1 MADIINKAEQNEIRQ
16 VLNDA
21 ISKIKDNEM
30 LTLSDLFI
38 MANSDEMVL
47 SVFTDDEQLLSEGN
61 IDSWSEYKDKPE
73 IFQSHVVLSL
83 KNILNQKDI
92 LDELKKLDLLSPF
105 SVILVDENFEQ
116 TDDLLT
122 IDDSFLI
129 LEDDFIKNID
139 KELDSFLDNLLKD
152 V

>member
-61 IDSWSEYKDKPE
+61 IDSWSEYKDNPE

>member
-38 MANSDEMVL
+38 MANSDEMDL
-47 SVFTDDEQLLSEGN
+47 SVCTDDEQLLSEGN
-61 IDSWSEYKDKPE
+61 IDSWSEYKENPE

>member
-1 MADIINKAEQNEIRQ
+1 
-16 VLNDA
+16 
-21 ISKIKDNEM
+21 M
-30 LTLSDLFI
+30 LTLSYLFI
-38 MANSDEMVL
+38 MAKSDAIFL
-47 SVFTDDEQLLSEGN
+47 SVCTYDEQLLREVN
-61 IDSWSEYKDKPE
+61 IDSWSEYKDNPE